1 MQPAYKLRRRIRER
15 AAFVAAIRAR
25 HQAEAVSRD
34 ASVGAESGAVRA
46 AGDSEHAADC
56 ASTCKVLQSLEVG
69 PSEGGV
75 EGPKAA
81 FRNAGV
87 TASGAG
93 A

>member
-1 MQPAYKLRRRIRER
+1 MQPAYKLRRRARER

-56 ASTCKVLQSLEVG
+56 ASTLSGLTGLTVG
-69 PSEGGV
+69 GETFTESGV
-75 EGPKAA
+75 ARP

-87 TASGAG
+87 TGRGA
-93 A
+93 